1 MNGLFII
8 KDWAHKYN
16 FNKYNFIENTKFL
29 PLCFNLDYQIKFN
42 SIRRIGSNVQ
52 TEIILTEYSVLS
64 ACNGLTASLCQWFS
78 ITSMFI
84 HLKSS
89 AGSRD
94 PYTENLSQ
102 LTIGL
107 LSFVI
112 FYSALIHSFW
122 ATGKKTLTE
131 VIAQPSFPWYLHCAF
146 IFIATMWMSFSSYL
160 PKEQRHRG

>member
-1 MNGLFII
+1 M
-8 KDWAHKYN
+8 
-16 FNKYNFIENTKFL
+16 
-29 PLCFNLDYQIKFN
+29 
-42 SIRRIGSNVQ
+42 
-52 TEIILTEYSVLS
+52 TEYSVLS

-112 FYSALIHSFW
+112 FYSALIHSSW

-131 VIAQPSFPWYLHCAF
+131 VITPPPFPWYLNTPVTVHLFLLQRCELEEH
-146 IFIATMWMSFSSYL
+146 YL
-160 PKEQRHRG
+160 SHSTYPKSRDTEGKILKTNKQKSRLAAQIHPYELT